1 MIFRQFGNDNKKRT
15 DIVRVKYLP
24 VKIFVLLLSRLKI
37 KIGSITNFDR
47 LIYEYFSF
55 KLR

>member
-1 MIFRQFGNDNKKRT
+1 MIFRQFGNDNKKST